1 MPRSRE
7 TPADLLLVCS
17 SGGHLQQLLALRDA
31 WDAYSH
37 VWVTFDK
44 SDARSLLDGERVVYA
59 HWPTNRSLRNLF
71 RNLLVARRTLRDVR
85 PRVVLTTGAGVAV
98 PFAWLARLRGTR
110 VVYVESFTR
119 IEEPSLTCRLVAPVA
134 DRVYAQWPELLE
146 AVPKARYAGNVF
158 APR

>member
-1 MPRSRE
+1 MRRSRE
-7 TPADLLLVCS
+7 ATADLLLVCS

-71 RNLLVARRTLRDVR
+71 RNLLVA
-85 PRVVLTTGAGVAV
+85 
-98 PFAWLARLRGTR
+98 
-110 VVYVESFTR
+110 
-119 IEEPSLTCRLVAPVA
+119 PVA
-134 DRVYAQWPELLE
+134 DRVYAQWPELLA